1 MVFRRDQFSMKV
13 YKSLN
18 LLLSEYKQK
27 PYTVSGKRKK
37 MVEERRKHKCDKD
50 EYIKSLHEKG
60 CKDNEII
67 VKLVAY
73 NKTQRV
79 EQKFKRNPVKDKKKW
94 LLQSNRL
101 LRKKIITIKIR
112 NLEREYDL
120 DNKLDLE
127 KSTSKLE
134 KENRILTE
142 KVALI
147 KDCEEFKVI
156 FKEYEP
162 KREAMK

>member
-1 MVFRRDQFSMKV
+1 
-13 YKSLN
+13 
-18 LLLSEYKQK
+18 
-27 PYTVSGKRKK
+27 
-37 MVEERRKHKCDKD
+37 
-50 EYIKSLHEKG
+50 
-60 CKDNEII
+60 